1 MAFPATGAQKCFEI
15 DDEHKLRHF
24 YEKRMAQET
33 EADTLGE
40 EWKVRLQFK
49 KIQKKDQFFF
59 YLKLILLSKLLIVK
73 LKHHETAGC
82 NVQ

>member
-33 EADTLGE
+33 EADTLGD
-40 EWKVRLQFK
+40 EWKV
-49 KIQKKDQFFF
+49 
-59 YLKLILLSKLLIVK
+59 
-73 LKHHETAGC
+73 C
-82 NVQ
+82 M